1 MSSSN
6 KIAYH
11 ARSISLPTRSNPLA
25 AAVEVN
31 LCKLKSSDLTSSIS
45 NNLVALK
52 DLYECVEDFL
62 STEDGKCLDAVLD
75 RSVML
80 LDVCGTIKDVLSQMK
95 ESAQDLQSSI
105 RRRSNEFDAYMCSRK
120 KACKVIQK
128 CFSELKKNTNKN
140 NDVATDVSLLSE
152 VEATTLAV
160 FESVLS
166 FLSAPKQSNWS
177 LVSKLTT
184 KHATQQ
190 AVTEV
195 TKIDIALRSKV
206 VEAKEVQKPLA
217 ALEMNLQELED
228 GVESVFRCLIKNR
241 VSLLNM
247 LNQ

>member
-11 ARSISLPTRSNPLA
+11 ARSISLPTRSNPLV
-25 AAVEVN
+25 AAVEAQ
-31 LCKLKSSDLTSSIS
+31 LCKLRSSDLTSSIS
-45 NNLVALK
+45 SNLVALK

-62 STEDGKCLDAVLD
+62 STEDAKCLDAVLD

-80 LDVCGTIKDVLSQMK
+80 LDVCATIKDVLSMMK
-95 ESAQDLQSSI
+95 QSSQDLQSSI
-105 RRRSNEFDAYMCSRK
+105 RRRSNEFDAYMSSRK
-120 KACKVIQK
+120 KVCKVIQK
-128 CFSELKKNTNKN
+128 CLSDLKKNTNKN
-140 NDVATDVSLLSE
+140 NDLVADVLTE

-184 KHATQQ
+184 KSATQQ
-190 AVTEV
+190 AVSEV
-195 TKIDIALRSKV
+195 TKVDLALKSKAI
-206 VEAKEVQKPLA
+206 EAKEVQMALA
-217 ALEMNLQELED
+217 SLEMNLQELED
-228 GVESVFRCLIKNR
+228 GTESVFRCLIKNR
-241 VSLLNM
+241 VSLLNI